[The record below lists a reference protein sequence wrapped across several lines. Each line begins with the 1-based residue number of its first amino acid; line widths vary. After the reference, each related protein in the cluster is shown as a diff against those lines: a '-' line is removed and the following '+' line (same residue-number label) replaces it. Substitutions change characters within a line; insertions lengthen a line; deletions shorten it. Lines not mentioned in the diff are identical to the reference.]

1 MKGTTQ
7 NLSTFKFSP
16 KLFNVQLHHL
26 INVLSYFLLF
36 VVGITLGMIL
46 TFYLKDF
53 SFSLQLAQFSFTTS
67 SSSSNPN
74 MIMPT
79 VIAAPTNMSHHR
91 IGLGNYL
98 KPPKVLHDMDDE
110 ELLWR
115 ASMAPRIAKY
125 PFHRVP
131 KVAFLFL
138 TKGPVLL
145 APLWEKFFKGHQG
158 LYSIYVH
165 SNPSYNG
172 SYPETPVFQGR
183 RIPSKVS
190 LYAYINSLACE
201 IFVH

>member
-1 MKGTTQ
+1 
-7 NLSTFKFSP
+7 
-16 KLFNVQLHHL
+16 
-26 INVLSYFLLF
+26 
-36 VVGITLGMIL
+36 
-46 TFYLKDF
+46 
-53 SFSLQLAQFSFTTS
+53 
-67 SSSSNPN
+67 
-74 MIMPT
+74 
-79 VIAAPTNMSHHR
+79 
-91 IGLGNYL
+91 
-98 KPPKVLHDMDDE
+98 
-110 ELLWR
+110 
-115 ASMAPRIAKY
+115 MAPRIAKY

-138 TKGPVLL
+138 TKGPVHL

-190 LYAYINSLACE
+190 LYAYINFLACE